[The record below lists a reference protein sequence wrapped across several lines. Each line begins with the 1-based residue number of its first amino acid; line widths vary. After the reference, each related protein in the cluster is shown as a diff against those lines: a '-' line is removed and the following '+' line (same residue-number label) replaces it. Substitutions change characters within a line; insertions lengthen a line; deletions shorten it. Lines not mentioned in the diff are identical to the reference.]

1 MCDKFHYRCLMC
13 YTPHD
18 VLSEKSHYVLPGLKL
33 FLLNIVVVVVI
44 YSKNSVIERVSM
56 SVQILLPVKI
66 NT

>member
-44 YSKNSVIERVSM
+44 YGKNSAIERVSK
-56 SVQILLPVKI
+56 SIQILLPVKI

>member
-1 MCDKFHYRCLMC
+1 MC
-13 YTPHD
+13 YTQHD
-18 VLSEKSHYVLPGLKL
+18 VLSKKSHYVLPGLKL

-44 YSKNSVIERVSM
+44 YGKNSLIERVSM